1 MIWAS
6 ILLLSLRLCT
16 RTFDSAKERERE
28 REKERERERSFPR
41 EQATRRFPGSGVS
54 GVSSRKRFNRTS
66 CHRRRLRE
74 RWGAELA
81 EKERLALKAFAERE
95 TCVRNGPRPRS
106 RRARRIVEE
115 RSAAFFRT
123 IDARQ
128 NFLSLSLSLS
138 LYVSIAS
145 NLPLSRAAILRQ
157 QRQRA
162 AYVTLHLHNAA
173 ANCQCSLRFENKICA
188 AVPRRNGRVYEH
200 TPASDRGSKCLR
212 GARGEGRTKRG
223 GVRRDSGASTWKPAG
238 SVGGNRRCREGA

>member
-1 MIWAS
+1 MSLEYPLENVS
-6 ILLLSLRLCT
+6 IV
-16 RTFDSAKERERE
+16 
-28 REKERERERSFPR
+28 PH
-41 EQATRRFPGSGVS
+41 ATAACGNDGAR
-54 GVSSRKRFNRTS
+54 SSRDT
-66 CHRRRLRE
+66 
-74 RWGAELA
+74 

-106 RRARRIVEE
+106 RRVERIVEE

-128 NFLSLSLSLS
+128 NFLSLSLS
-138 LYVSIAS
+138 IAS
-145 NLPLSRAAILRQ
+145 NPPLSRGAILRQ

-200 TPASDRGSKCLR
+200 TPASRPRLQVSP
-212 GARGEGRTKRG
+212 RG
-223 GVRRDSGASTWKPAG
+223 GQGRGKNETSASTWKPAG
-238 SVGGNRRCREGA
+238 SVGGNWRPREGA